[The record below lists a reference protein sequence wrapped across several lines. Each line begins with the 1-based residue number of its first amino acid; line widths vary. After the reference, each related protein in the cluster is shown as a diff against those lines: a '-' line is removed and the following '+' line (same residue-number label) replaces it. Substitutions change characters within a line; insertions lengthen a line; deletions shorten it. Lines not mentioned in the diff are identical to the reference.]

1 MLEDG
6 TSGGDRERG
15 MEARRPRSTNSV
27 HFSQPEAVA
36 AIIETAIN
44 GVS

>member
-1 MLEDG
+1 M
-6 TSGGDRERG
+6 SQSHGDRDRYQSL
-15 MEARRPRSTNSV
+15 RLL
-27 HFSQPEAVA
+27 SQPEAVA